1 MTLLVAGSALCMSSI
16 AASADTVRIVAIG
29 ASNTTGEAVGMSA
42 AWPAQLEAMLKA
54 KGYDVNVVNAGVS
67 GETSAQTLGRVDSV
81 VTPGTKIVIYD
92 LGGGNDRDS
101 GEGGDTAAN
110 KARIAAR
117 IRADGAVAI
126 NAAKESVVGSEKS
139 SPANWI
145 AGDPHHHI
153 TAQAQIRV
161 AASLVPKVI
170 AAMGKSSK
178 GSKTK

>member
-1 MTLLVAGSALCMSSI
+1 MIEIPKSLAIKLLAVGGALCMSCMT
-16 AASADTVRIVAIG
+16 ASADTVRIVAIG

-67 GETSAQTLGRVDSV
+67 GETSSQTLGRVDSV

-101 GEGGDTAAN
+101 GAGGDTSAN

-126 NAAKESVVGSEKS
+126 KRGN
-139 SPANWI
+139 NM
-145 AGDPHHHI
+145 
-153 TAQAQIRV
+153 RV
-161 AASLVPKVI
+161 SRYGPR
-170 AAMGKSSK
+170 
-178 GSKTK
+178 